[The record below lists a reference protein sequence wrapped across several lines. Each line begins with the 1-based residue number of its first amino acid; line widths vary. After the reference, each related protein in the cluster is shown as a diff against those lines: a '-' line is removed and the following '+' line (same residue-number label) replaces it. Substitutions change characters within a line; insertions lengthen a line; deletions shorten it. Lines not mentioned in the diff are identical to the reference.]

1 MFSYLSEY
9 AKEHQINS
17 GVREV
22 SQLYTWVHKMTRCS
36 MEDMFR
42 TFNCGIGMVFVMKKG
57 VDMSVFEKFGYN
69 EFIPLGE
76 VVERDM

>member
-1 MFSYLSEY
+1 
-9 AKEHQINS
+9 
-17 GVREV
+17 
-22 SQLYTWVHKMTRCS
+22 MTRCS

-57 VDMSVFEKFGYN
+57 VDMSVFEKYRYT

-76 VVERDM
+76 VVEKNTL